1 MNKIGDIV
9 QGLRQQGNVFTVK
22 RGNKGAVQ
30 FCRNLVGDII
40 AFVFQGGD
48 HRYPVFDVIPDIQE
62 FF

>member
-1 MNKIGDIV
+1 
-9 QGLRQQGNVFTVK
+9 LRQQGNVFTVK